1 MLYVSGSIGLDPAT
15 MKLVGPGVEEQ
26 ASQVMRNLEAILRA
40 AGCSFSDVVKTTI
53 LLTDIADFA
62 AVNKIYGACFTAEP
76 PARATYA
83 VAALPLSARIEIE
96 AIASLPA

>member
-62 AVNKIYGACFTAEP
+62 AVNKIYGREDG
-76 PARATYA
+76 
-83 VAALPLSARIEIE
+83 VEIE
-96 AIASLPA
+96 AVCAPFALDVLGGSVALPPSA